1 VLLENVYMSTVFKYV
16 VISLHVSLTFWV
28 ILNKT
33 CKSMRLEDTDSEV
46 LLRFQHN
53 VMSEVGER
61 LFSLMPSFVR

>member
-1 VLLENVYMSTVFKYV
+1 
-16 VISLHVSLTFWV
+16 
-28 ILNKT
+28 
-33 CKSMRLEDTDSEV
+33 MRLEDTDSEV